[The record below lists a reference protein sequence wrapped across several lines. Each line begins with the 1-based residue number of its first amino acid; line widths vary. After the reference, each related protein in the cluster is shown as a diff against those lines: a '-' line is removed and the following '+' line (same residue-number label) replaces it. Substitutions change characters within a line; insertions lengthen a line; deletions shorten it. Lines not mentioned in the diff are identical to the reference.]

1 MEVQL
6 WKESLLLCVGGRWLV
21 GKPAGVDTVGLN
33 IAESLLISWREK
45 PMMSLVGDRVH
56 S

>member
-33 IAESLLISWREK
+33 IAVSLDLVERETNDV
-45 PMMSLVGDRVH
+45 SGG
-56 S
+56 